1 MRIVHTRNLKICLIV
16 GLVAVGM
23 LISEKGFPQESAEK
37 DIQVIAREHYQN
49 GKSLYEDEKYAEA
62 LVEFQ
67 TAYDAKPHPVV
78 LKSIAECK
86 ALTGDVAG
94 AIETLELFL
103 AAPITPGRDKVMERL
118 EELRT
123 MVGTVE
129 VKSEPPGAKIVI
141 DGQDTEKVTPAI
153 ITVNFGQREV
163 VLTVQDYEPVTKTT
177 TPEKGARSTSVFV
190 NFAEEGVSTIP
201 VVVAPV
207 GPVPGPEQY
216 PEVKA
221 DKPGPHPAFWACMA
235 VAGVGLVSGTVFGTM
250 ALADEK
256 DYNDHPTEAKKEAGE
271 RNALIADISF
281 GIAIAAAVAGTVVL
295 FTVDKDGKR
304 KTKKKKEAKAK
315 FNIVPVLGENVVG
328 AQASVQF

>member
-1 MRIVHTRNLKICLIV
+1 MIIVHTRNLKICLVV
-16 GLVAVGM
+16 GLVAIGM

-49 GKSLYEDEKYAEA
+49 GKSFYEDGKYAEA

-67 TAYDAKPHPVV
+67 AAFDAKPHPIV

-86 ALTGDVAG
+86 ALTGDVVG

-103 AAPITPGRDKVMERL
+103 AAPITPGRDTVIGRL
-118 EELRT
+118 DELRG

-129 VKSEPPGAKIVI
+129 VKSEPPGAQIVI
-141 DGQDTEKVTPAI
+141 DGKDTEKVTPAI
-153 ITVNFGQREV
+153 ITVNFGDREI
-163 VLTVQDYEPVTKTT
+163 VLTVPDYEPVAKTT
-177 TPEKGARSTSVFV
+177 KPEKGARSTAVFV
-190 NFAEEGVSTIP
+190 NFAEEGVSTITD
-201 VVVAPV
+201 VVAPV
-207 GPVPGPEQY
+207 GPVPGPEPQ
-216 PEVKA
+216 PEIKV

-235 VAGVGLVSGTVFGTM
+235 VAGVTLVSGTVFGTM

-256 DYNDHPTEAKKEAGE
+256 DYNDHPTEAKKDAGE

-295 FTVDKDGKR
+295 FTVDNKGKR

-315 FNIVPVLGENVVG
+315 FDIVPVLGQNVVG